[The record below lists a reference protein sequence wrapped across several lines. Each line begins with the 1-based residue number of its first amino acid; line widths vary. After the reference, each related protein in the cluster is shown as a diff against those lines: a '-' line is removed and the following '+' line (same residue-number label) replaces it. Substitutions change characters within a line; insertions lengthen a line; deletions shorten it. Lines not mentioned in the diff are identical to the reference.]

1 MKCGYDLLSIF
12 YGKSPIRTIH
22 NQNQTVHNWTI
33 SDQTI
38 YSIFE
43 FPVIFFLGNKI
54 DWKCQTVENT
64 FGKSAILIPIVFKL
78 NVAKEIISDKM
89 DSFTIVHSDS
99 TNWHSPVSKIH
110 DAMGERSKSNL
121 Q

>member
-12 YGKSPIRTIH
+12 YGENPIRTIH
-22 NQNQTVHNWTI
+22 NQNQTVHNSTI

-43 FPVIFFLGNKI
+43 FPVIFLGNKI
-54 DWKCQTVENT
+54 DWKCRTIGNT

-78 NVAKEIISDKM
+78 NVAKENN
-89 DSFTIVHSDS
+89 F
-99 TNWHSPVSKIH
+99 
-110 DAMGERSKSNL
+110 G
-121 Q
+121 